1 MQNWG
6 LFGASQIAHWLL
18 VWKEESRDAPGSW
31 VGKGAGNDTIIYVQ
45 GPGSPSLVREGGGDN
60 EFNLADLIISFFM
73 NSANISGGSIKR
85 LAQSWAP
92 RKHSQGE
99 RSLP

>member
-1 MQNWG
+1 MTP
-6 LFGASQIAHWLL
+6 LSTC
-18 VWKEESRDAPGSW
+18 R
-31 VGKGAGNDTIIYVQ
+31 VQ
-45 GPGSPSLVREGGGDN
+45 GLPRWRGEGGDN

-99 RSLP
+99 RSLS